1 MLTLPEKLVFILAI
15 IGAIYLSVKT
25 YGQVFKIISKG
36 TEPIDWKATIKN
48 WPKGLKVFF
57 TQYTLFKTRSALWY
71 AHALVA
77 WGFIVY
83 MLVNSFDFIE
93 GLIPSFQFFPNSPIG
108 FAYRV
113 FVDVFSVLVLVGIT
127 FFLIRRFI
135 YGDKKLQIEDRV
147 HLLPEV
153 RDGIKKDS
161 LIFGIFLYVHVGSR
175 LLDASFHIAL
185 AGKPDSAQFF
195 ASSIANWFLNLGLTQ
210 NQMIIGEHVT
220 WWITV
225 LSVLAFIPYFPLTK
239 HAHLYMGPIN
249 FMIPDDR
256 PYKGGI
262 KPIDFE
268 DESIEQYGAAKLED
282 LPQESLFDS
291 FACIMCNRCQD
302 FCPAYQTGKQLSPS
316 AIEIN
321 KRYYF
326 KKHGSEFLEGKEE
339 VPLVGTILTEEALW
353 ACTTCNFC
361 TYACPVGN
369 EPLVDILKMRQDKV
383 MMEGSFPSE
392 VNPAFK
398 GLETN
403 GNPWGYNQQDRANW
417 VQDLD
422 FKVKTMAEDSNAE
435 YLFWVGCAGSYDPRY
450 QKATKA
456 FATLMHKAGV
466 EFRILGTEEKCNGD
480 TARRLGNEYLAQQLM
495 MENLD
500 TMNKYNVKKI
510 VTACPHCFNSLKND
524 YKDLGAEFEVIHHS
538 ELLDNLI
545 SEGKLKVKSSGEK
558 QKITYHDSCY
568 LGRYNEIYDAPRQTV
583 ASIGGIE
590 IVEMERSR
598 ETGFCCGAGGGRMF
612 MEEEGTRINVN
623 RAEEA
628 VGTGA
633 ETIASACP
641 FCMTMLTDGV
651 KDVGKEDDVKVKDI
665 AEILLENVE

>member
-1 MLTLPEKLVFILAI
+1 MLSLPEKIIFIIAI
-15 IGAIYLSVKT
+15 IGAVYLSIKT

-36 TEPIDWKATIKN
+36 TDPIDWKAVIKN
-48 WPKGLKVFF
+48 LPTGLTVFL
-57 TQYTLFKTRSALWY
+57 TQKTLFKTRTPIWFI
-71 AHALVA
+71 HFLVA
-77 WGFIVY
+77 WGFIIY
-83 MLVNSFDFIE
+83 MFVNTFDFIE
-93 GLIPSFQFFPNSPIG
+93 GLIPSFGKILHSD
-108 FAYRV
+108 AMYVYRI
-113 FVDVFSVLVLVGIT
+113 FVDVFSVLALVGIT
-127 FFLIRRFI
+127 IFLLRRFI
-135 YGDKKLQIEDRV
+135 YGDKKLYIEERV

-153 RDGIKKDS
+153 REGIKKDS
-161 LIFGIFLYVHVGSR
+161 LIFGIFLYVHIGSR
-175 LLDASFHIAL
+175 LLDAAFHVAL
-185 AGKPDSAQFF
+185 AGEPDSAQPF
-195 ASSIANWFLNLGLTQ
+195 ASAIANWFINIGLTH
-210 NQMIIGEHVT
+210 NQLVIGEHVT

-239 HAHLYMGPIN
+239 HAHLYMGPLN

-256 PYKGGI
+256 KTRGSI

-268 DESIEQYGAAKLED
+268 DESIEQFGAAKFED
-282 LPQESLFDS
+282 LPQESLLDA
-291 FACIMCNRCQD
+291 FACIMCGRCQD
-302 FCPAYQTGKQLSPS
+302 QCPAYQTGKQLSPA

-321 KRYYF
+321 KRYFF
-326 KKHGSEFLEGKEE
+326 KKNGDKFLEGKEE
-339 VPLVGTILTEEALW
+339 FPLVGTILTEEALW

-361 TYACPVGN
+361 VYACPVGN

-383 MMEGSFPSE
+383 MMEGAFPAE

-398 GLETN
+398 DLEVN

-417 VQDLD
+417 AEGMNI
-422 FKVKTMAEDSNAE
+422 KTMAEDPNAE

-450 QKATKA
+450 QKVSKA
-456 FATLMHKAGV
+456 FATLMQKAGV

-495 MENLD
+495 MENID
-500 TMNKYNVKKI
+500 TMNKYGVKKI

-524 YKDLGAEFEVIHHS
+524 YADMGAEFEVIHHS
-538 ELLDNLI
+538 ELLENLI
-545 SEGKLKVKSSGEK
+545 SEGKLKVKDTTEK
-558 QKITYHDSCY
+558 HKITYHDSCY
-568 LGRYNEIYDAPRQTV
+568 LGRYNSVYDAPRETV

-612 MEEEGTRINVN
+612 MEEEGTRINVS
-623 RAEEA
+623 RAQEA

-633 ETIASACP
+633 DTIASACP

-651 KDVGKEDDVKVKDI
+651 KDVGKEDEVAVKDI